1 MTASPSLWRGEAP
14 LLLASTSPTR
24 RKLLESAGLIVDV
37 QASDVDERAV
47 EAAGAHDG
55 PPALALRLA
64 REKALAVSRRRPE
77 RLVVGADQTLA
88 CKGKMFH
95 KPLGRAAAGGQ
106 LAALSGRTHVLHS
119 AFALAQGGAVL
130 HHGIEG
136 AHMTM
141 RDLNPEAIELYLDA
155 AGEAAMQSVGAYQ
168 VEGLGIH
175 LFERIEGDHTTI
187 LGLPLL
193 PLLAALREKGLLAL

>member
-1 MTASPSLWRGEAP
+1 MSARLSLWRGDAP

-24 RKLLESAGLIVDV
+24 RMLLESAGLIVDV

-64 REKALAVSRRRPE
+64 REKALAVSRRRPD

-95 KPLGRAAAGGQ
+95 KPLDRAEAGEQ

-141 RDLNPEAIELYLDA
+141 RDLDTDAIELYLDA
-155 AGEAAMQSVGAYQ
+155 AGEAPMQSVGAYQ

-175 LFERIEGDHTTI
+175 LFERIEGDHSTI
-187 LGLPLL
+187 LGLPML
-193 PLLAALREKGLLAL
+193 PLLAALREEGLLAC